1 MCFVHVIDLSYI
13 CTPYCTSYN
22 EITQLNNI
30 DVMILGTPFGDVA
43 PEKGAAV
50 IVENR
55 DNLFGYAITRRTSA
69 QKTYIPASLNAHH
82 K

>member
-1 MCFVHVIDLSYI
+1 
-13 CTPYCTSYN
+13 
-22 EITQLNNI
+22 
-30 DVMILGTPFGDVA
+30 MILGTPFGDVA